1 MSSPNG
7 TTAVPERG
15 TESVEA
21 LVGREVV
28 PEPTG
33 AAAWTRDAAIAAK
46 AAPLRIYLGAAPGVG
61 KTFAMLSE
69 GRRRADR
76 GTKVIVAT
84 AETYGRPKTIEMLEG
99 LPMVSAHPVEYRG
112 HLFDE
117 MDAAGVLEQHPE
129 VALVDELAH
138 TNVPGAGRA
147 KRWEDVVD
155 LLHAGIEVITT
166 VNVQHIESLNDV
178 VADVT
183 GIRQRETVPDW
194 VVDMADQV
202 ELVDMSPHSL
212 RRRMLHGNVYPDQR
226 KAELALQRFFTTE
239 NLTGLR
245 ELALMRVANQV
256 DETLLSRW
264 SKGRAP
270 ETRERVLVCVTPRG
284 PSEDL
289 IRRGARVAQRARGDL
304 LVVHVRE
311 RNDAEANAW
320 LSKTDRLVHD
330 LGGELQV
337 VDADD
342 PVEGVLGL
350 AYRQYVTQ
358 IVIGEPLR
366 SRWHELVRGSFVNR
380 LIRRA
385 TNIDI
390 HVIARRER

>member
-1 MSSPNG
+1 
-7 TTAVPERG
+7 
-15 TESVEA
+15 
-21 LVGREVV
+21 
-28 PEPTG
+28 
-33 AAAWTRDAAIAAK
+33 
-46 AAPLRIYLGAAPGVG
+46 
-61 KTFAMLSE
+61 
-69 GRRRADR
+69 
-76 GTKVIVAT
+76 
-84 AETYGRPKTIEMLEG
+84 
-99 LPMVSAHPVEYRG
+99 
-112 HLFDE
+112 
-117 MDAAGVLEQHPE
+117 
-129 VALVDELAH
+129 
-138 TNVPGAGRA
+138 
-147 KRWEDVVD
+147 
-155 LLHAGIEVITT
+155 
-166 VNVQHIESLNDV
+166 VQHIESLNDV

-226 KAELALQRFFTTE
+226 KAELALQRFFTTD
-239 NLTGLR
+239 NLTALR

-264 SKGRAP
+264 SKGRTP

-311 RNDAEANAW
+311 RDDADGRAW
-320 LSKTDRLVHD
+320 LSTIDRLVRD

-342 PVEGVLGL
+342 PVDAVLGL

-366 SRWHELVRGSFVNR
+366 SRWQELIRGSFVND

-390 HVIARRER
+390 HIIARREP